1 MSAEEF
7 MDKILVVD
15 EDCNERNGLC
25 RLLEHAGYEVRSA
38 ADGVEALQK
47 VRNDNFDLML
57 LDTWMTRMDWLELLA
72 QIPKECRPKAMI
84 ITGDEAPETVLR
96 SLREEADA
104 FIPKPFHPSNLL
116 RLIKDTMATRS
127 ASIQSGYRRPNE
139 LGSAQVPVRH

>member
-1 MSAEEF
+1 MTAEGF

-72 QIPKECRPKAMI
+72 QLPKECRPKAMI

-96 SLREEADA
+96 SLREEADVA

-127 ASIQSGYRRPNE
+127 ASIPVRYCRPNE
-139 LGSAQVPVRH
+139 LGSA